1 MNRRQGRPRTF
12 VPAEEVNPD
21 PRQMVESLRD
31 FGYTLPSALADLID
45 NSLTAGAKHI
55 EVVIDAGAG
64 PSSAFVAVL
73 DDGTGM
79 DKQTLVEAM
88 RMGTTGPLALRPE
101 TDLGRFGLGL
111 KTASLSQG
119 RCLTVATRTLRDRGP
134 VTRRW
139 DISHI
144 QKTGR
149 WQLLENPT
157 SAAEEFVGKLASMSS
172 GTAVVVEELDRA
184 TFLKVSPHQVDEHL
198 GQALQAIR
206 EHLAMV
212 FHRFIED
219 GIEIKLGATALM
231 PWDPFL
237 RGKSGQLP
245 EERLILDGQGI
256 MVVPFVLPH
265 HSKLTDEEHTRA
277 AGPRGWNEHQG
288 FYIYRCRRL
297 IVPGTWLN
305 LGLRKE
311 EHFKLARIRVDLP
324 NSVDTQ
330 WQLNVMKSHV
340 AAPAVLRDDFRR
352 IASEVRRDA
361 SMVYRFRGEKVAP
374 THAPP
379 ERFVWKREEGRTGV
393 RYGIDRTHPVVQALL
408 HGGCDHGR
416 TLGQVLELVERTL
429 PIASIL
435 QDPPRAL
442 DGSVEAELPG
452 KLDQYA
458 EMVVHAEQFLIRAGR
473 APAEAREIV
482 LLAEPFVRFREEL
495 RHRLENG
502 PRGNRER
509 GPR

>member
-1 MNRRQGRPRTF
+1 VNRRQVRPRTS

-55 EVVIDAGAG
+55 EVVIDAEPG
-64 PSSAFVAVL
+64 PSGAFVAVL

-101 TDLGRFGLGL
+101 SDLGRFGLGL

-119 RCLTVATRTLRDRGP
+119 RCLTVATRTVRDNAP

-139 DISHI
+139 DIGHI

-149 WQLLENPT
+149 WQLLEDPT
-157 SAAEEFVGKLASMSS
+157 PAAEEFVRKLSGMSS

-198 GQALQAIR
+198 GQVLQAVR

-219 GIEIKLGATALM
+219 GVEIKVGATPLM

-245 EERLILDGQGI
+245 EERLILDGQVI
-256 MVVPFVLPH
+256 TVVPFVLPH
-265 HSKLTDEEHTRA
+265 HSKLSDDEHVQA
-277 AGPRGWNEHQG
+277 GGPRGWNEHQG
-288 FYIYRCRRL
+288 FYIYRGRRL

-324 NSVDTQ
+324 NSLDSE

-352 IASEVRRDA
+352 IASEVRRQA
-361 SMVYRFRGEKVAP
+361 SAVYRYRGEKVTP
-374 THAPP
+374 TQRPP
-379 ERFVWKREEGRTGV
+379 ERFVWKREQGRTGV
-393 RYGIDRTHPVVQALL
+393 RYRIDRTHPVVQALL
-408 HGGCDHGR
+408 HGGCEHGR
-416 TLGQVLELVERTL
+416 DLGNVLDLVEKTI
-429 PIASIL
+429 PIASML
-435 QDPPRAL
+435 QDPPKAL
-442 DGSVEAELPG
+442 DGSVEVELPG

-458 EMVVHAEQFLIRAGR
+458 EMLVHAEQFLIRAGR
-473 APAEAREIV
+473 TPSEARETV
-482 LLAEPFVRFREEL
+482 LLAEPFIRYREEL
-495 RHRLENG
+495 RQRLEARSSGEGNG
-502 PRGNRER
+502 SAP
-509 GPR
+509 